1 MKYVQCTDTEPGAW
15 DRVVTKTNIDTAL
28 QEAAN
33 LISGTERAAHGNRHN
48 TRSDTGKE
56 VAENMRGRLTSER
69 MLHQESPREET
80 RFKGRTKR

>member
-1 MKYVQCTDTEPGAW
+1 MCSVDTEPGAW

-33 LISGTERAAHGNRHN
+33 LISGTERAHGNRHN